1 MITALK
7 CGVNEIFKLT
17 ESTPQKVD
25 GLFRKDLFC
34 KNTMSDHAETP
45 LQQELSSDESG
56 GQTRHL
62 EESSRIIAETAS
74 DAILTIDQDSTILFV
89 NRATEKIFGYTR
101 DELLGQRLTM
111 LMPDYLRHVHEA
123 GIKRY
128 VETGKRHLDWEAVAL
143 PGRHKS
149 GKEIPLELSFG
160 EFTKDGKSYFT
171 GIARDIA
178 ERKLSERRLATQY
191 QVTRILAEAN
201 SLVEA
206 TPRLLQSVC
215 ECLDW
220 GLGILWRVD
229 RDVLR
234 YVQSWRQRLSR
245 FEEFEAVSLGRTFVR
260 GIGLPGS
267 IWASGEPIWLENVVK
282 DPNFP
287 RAPFA
292 ARAGIQS
299 AFGFPIKLGSEI
311 LGVMEF
317 FSSDEQAPDSA
328 LLDMMS
334 IIGSQIG
341 QFIERKRV
349 EDERSLMVE
358 REQNAR
364 RAAEAATYRIR
375 SLQMVTDASLAHFA
389 LDELLVELL
398 DRVRDALLVDTVAI
412 LLLES
417 MGDELLAWAAKG
429 LEEEVERGVRIP
441 VGKGFAGRVAAT
453 AEPVYIEDTEK
464 AELHNPLLREKGIRS
479 LLGVPLMVEG
489 RVIGVIHVGSFAQH
503 HFTEDD
509 TRLLQLVADRIAL
522 AIDNARLYEEERH
535 ARREAEAAN
544 RAKDE
549 FLTTLSHE
557 LRTPLTP
564 IIGWTHMM
572 LRGVLPEEEF
582 TRGLSVI
589 DRNAQALKRLINDL
603 LDVSAILSG
612 KMRIEEVPVQLEAA
626 VREAVE
632 TVRPQAAERDVHLE
646 VSFRDWQNPIVVN
659 GDRTRLVQTFWNLL
673 TNAIRFSAPGGK
685 VHVVCD
691 SSPTEAVVQVEDKG
705 EGIAPD
711 FLPYVFERFR
721 QADGSKTRTH
731 GGLGLGLALVKSF
744 VEAHGG
750 SAAAA
755 SDGPGFGSTF
765 TVRLPRQ
772 VAAEAA
778 PTLEPAA
785 KGAPAPVAAHI
796 LIVEDEPDTLQM
808 LHAAVAARG
817 YRTTLCASAARA
829 LAAAATQEFDLI
841 ISDIGMPEMDGLEL
855 VKRLRR
861 NSRLRHTPAIAVSGY
876 ASQKDAEAAIAAGF
890 DVHLGKPFGPEEL
903 NVLVEKLLKQKSD
916 DNKIDSM

>member
-1 MITALK
+1 MPDQARI
-7 CGVNEIFKLT
+7 
-17 ESTPQKVD
+17 
-25 GLFRKDLFC
+25 
-34 KNTMSDHAETP
+34 P
-45 LQQELSSDESG
+45 LQQELSSDESRG
-56 GQTRHL
+56 ELRHFA
-62 EESSRIIAETAS
+62 ETSRIIAETAS

-89 NRATEKIFGYTR
+89 NRAAEKIFGYSK
-101 DELLGQRLTM
+101 DEMLGQQLTM
-111 LMPDYLRHVHEA
+111 LMPDYLRQVHKA
-123 GIKRY
+123 GIKQY
-128 VETGKRHLDWEAVAL
+128 VETGKRHIDWEAVAL
-143 PGRHKS
+143 PGLHKS

-160 EFTKDGKSYFT
+160 EFIKDGKRFFT
-171 GIARDIA
+171 GIARDVA

-191 QVTRILAEAN
+191 QVTRILAEAT

-206 TPRLLQSVC
+206 APRLLQAVC

-229 RDVLR
+229 RDHLR
-234 YVQSWRQRLSR
+234 YVQSWHQPVSN
-245 FEEFEAVSLGRTFVR
+245 FEEFEADSLQRTFLR
-260 GIGLPGS
+260 GIGLPGR
-267 IWASGEPIWLENVVK
+267 IWAGGEPIWFEKVVQ
-282 DPNFP
+282 DANFP

-299 AFGFPIKLGSEI
+299 AFGFPLKLGNEI
-311 LGVMEF
+311 LGIIEF
-317 FSSDEQAPDSA
+317 FSSHEQEPDRA

-334 IIGSQIG
+334 TIGSQIG

-349 EDERSLMVE
+349 EDERSLTLE

-364 RAAEAATYRIR
+364 KAAEAAAERIR
-375 SLQMVTDASLAHFA
+375 SLQLVTDATLAHFA
-389 LDELLVELL
+389 LDELLAELL
-398 DRVRDALLVDTVAI
+398 NRVRDALPVDTVAI

-417 MGDELLAWAAKG
+417 EGDELVASAAKG
-429 LEEEVERGVRIP
+429 LEEEVEQGVRIP
-441 VGKGFAGRVAAT
+441 VGKGFAGRIAET
-453 AEPVYIEDTEK
+453 AQPVFIEDTEK

-489 RVIGVIHVGSFAQH
+489 RVIGVIHVGSFFQH
-503 HFTEDD
+503 QFTEDE
-509 TRLLQLVADRIAL
+509 TRLLQMVADRIAL
-522 AIDNARLYEEERH
+522 AIDNARLYEEERQ
-535 ARREAEAAN
+535 ARKEAEAAN

-564 IIGWTHMM
+564 IIGWIHMM

-589 DRNAQALKRLINDL
+589 ERNSQALKRLINDL

-612 KMRIEEVPVQLEAA
+612 KMRIEEVPVQLEAV

-632 TVRPQAAERDVHLE
+632 TVRPLAAERDVHLE
-646 VSFRDWQNPIVVN
+646 VSFRDWQNPIMVN

-685 VHVVCD
+685 VHLQCE
-691 SSPTEAVVQVEDKG
+691 SSPTEAVVQVEDNG

-750 SAAAA
+750 SATAA
-755 SDGPGFGSTF
+755 SDGPGLGSRF
-765 TVRLPRQ
+765 TVRLPRLA
-772 VAAEAA
+772 VAEAP
-778 PTLEPAA
+778 PTIDDPVKAA
-785 KGAPAPVAAHI
+785 AGPGAANI
-796 LIVEDEPDTLQM
+796 LIVEDEPDTLEM
-808 LHAAVAARG
+808 LHAAMAARG
-817 YRTTLCASAARA
+817 YRTTLCASATSAME
-829 LAAAATQEFDLI
+829 AAAEQEFDLI
-841 ISDIGMPEMDGLEL
+841 ISDIGMPEMDGYEL
-855 VKRLRR
+855 IRRLRR
-861 NSRLRHTPAIAVSGY
+861 NSRYRHTPAIAVSGY
-876 ASQKDAEAAIAAGF
+876 ASQKEAEAAISAGF
-890 DVHLGKPFGPEEL
+890 NVHLAKPFGPEEL
-903 NVLVEKLLKQKSD
+903 NALVEKLLKQKSD

>member
-1 MITALK
+1 
-7 CGVNEIFKLT
+7 
-17 ESTPQKVD
+17 
-25 GLFRKDLFC
+25 
-34 KNTMSDHAETP
+34 MSDQAGTP
-45 LQQELSSDESG
+45 LQQKVSSDESG
-56 GQTRHL
+56 GEPRHFA
-62 EESSRIIAETAS
+62 ESSRIIAETAS

-89 NRATEKIFGYTR
+89 NRATEKIFGYTK
-101 DELLGQRLTM
+101 DEMLGQQLTM
-111 LMPDYLRHVHEA
+111 LMPDYLRHLHKA
-123 GIKRY
+123 GITRY
-128 VETGKRHLDWEAVAL
+128 VETGKRHIDWEGVAL
-143 PGRHKS
+143 PGLHKS

-160 EFTKDGKSYFT
+160 EFTKDGKHFFT
-171 GIARDIA
+171 GIARDVA
-178 ERKLSERRLATQY
+178 ERKLIERRLATQY
-191 QVTRILAEAN
+191 QVTRILAEAT

-206 TPRLLQSVC
+206 APRLLQSVC

-229 RDVLR
+229 LDQLR
-234 YVQSWRQRLSR
+234 YVQSWRQPVSN
-245 FEEFEAVSLGRTFVR
+245 FKEFEAVSLERTFLR
-260 GIGLPGS
+260 GIGLPGR
-267 IWASGEPIWLENVVK
+267 IWASGEPMWLENVVQ
-282 DPNFP
+282 DANFP

-299 AFGFPIKLGSEI
+299 AFGFPLKLGNET
-311 LGVMEF
+311 LGIIEF
-317 FSSDEQAPDSA
+317 FSSDEQKPDRA

-334 IIGSQIG
+334 TIGSQIG

-349 EDERSLMVE
+349 QDERSLTLE

-364 RAAEAATYRIR
+364 KAAEAATDRIR
-375 SLQMVTDASLAHFA
+375 SLQLVTDATLAHFA
-389 LDELLVELL
+389 LDELLAELL

-453 AEPVYIEDTEK
+453 AQPVYIEDTQE
-464 AELHNPLLREKGIRS
+464 ADLYNPLLLEKGIRS

-522 AIDNARLYEEERH
+522 AIDNARLYEEERQ
-535 ARREAEAAN
+535 ARKEAEAAN

-564 IIGWTHMM
+564 IIGWIHMM

-589 DRNAQALKRLINDL
+589 ERNSQALKRLINDL

-612 KMRIEEVPVQLEAA
+612 KMRIEEVPVQLEEV

-685 VHVVCD
+685 VLVLCE

-744 VEAHGG
+744 AEAHGG
-750 SAAAA
+750 SVTAA
-755 SDGPGFGSTF
+755 SDGAGLGSRF
-765 TVRLPRQ
+765 TVRLPRLA
-772 VAAEAA
+772 VAEAPATIEDPVQEAEA
-778 PTLEPAA
+778 P
-785 KGAPAPVAAHI
+785 GAAHI
-796 LIVEDEPDTLQM
+796 LIVEDEPDTLEM
-808 LHAAVAARG
+808 LHAAMAARG
-817 YRTTLCASAARA
+817 YRATLCSSAATA
-829 LAAAATQEFDLI
+829 LETAAMEEFDLI
-841 ISDIGMPEMDGLEL
+841 ISDIGMPEMDGHEL
-855 VKRLRR
+855 IKRLRR
-861 NSRLRHTPAIAVSGY
+861 NSRHRHTPAIAVSGY
-876 ASQKDAEAAIAAGF
+876 ASQKEAEAAIAAGF
-890 DVHLGKPFGPEEL
+890 NVHLAKPFGPEEL
-903 NVLVEKLLKQKSD
+903 NALVGKLLKQKSD